1 DINADLKPFKDLTI
15 ELAANKTY
23 TRNQAQQIDA
33 IRNTNSS
40 AEFNELPVNETGNF
54 AISYF
59 MLPMSFDG
67 NGDATFEKFKQNR
80 AIIRQRLAESENASP
95 DGFGLNSQQ
104 VLIPAF
110 LATYSGQD
118 AGKVRLSAFRNIPI
132 PGWRLN
138 YRGFMNF
145 AWFKKHFS
153 SFTVEHGYQS
163 TYSIIGFNN
172 NLLYNAENPYGDP
185 NNLTGSGDYQPEKIF
200 NGLNLIELFNPLVK
214 IDFRLKSSLSF
225 NLELKT
231 DKQLSLNVNNNTL
244 TEVRGKEYVAG
255 IGYRFKDVR
264 FKLKT
269 GEKLTTFKGDINL
282 KANLSIRNNSTVVR
296 SIDIENN
303 QVTGGQNM
311 FAIKLQAD
319 YALNKNLLASFFYD
333 QNSSRFLISTT
344 FPRKSINAG
353 ITLRYTIG
361 N

>member
-1 DINADLKPFKDLTI
+1 
-15 ELAANKTY
+15 
-23 TRNQAQQIDA
+23 
-33 IRNTNSS
+33 
-40 AEFNELPVNETGNF
+40 
-54 AISYF
+54 
-59 MLPMSFDG
+59 
-67 NGDATFEKFKQNR
+67 
-80 AIIRQRLAESENASP
+80 
-95 DGFGLNSQQ
+95 
-104 VLIPAF
+104 
-110 LATYSGQD
+110 
-118 AGKVRLSAFRNIPI
+118 
-132 PGWRLN
+132 
-138 YRGFMNF
+138 
-145 AWFKKHFS
+145 
-153 SFTVEHGYQS
+153 TVEHGYQS
-163 TYSIIGFNN
+163 TYSIVGFNN